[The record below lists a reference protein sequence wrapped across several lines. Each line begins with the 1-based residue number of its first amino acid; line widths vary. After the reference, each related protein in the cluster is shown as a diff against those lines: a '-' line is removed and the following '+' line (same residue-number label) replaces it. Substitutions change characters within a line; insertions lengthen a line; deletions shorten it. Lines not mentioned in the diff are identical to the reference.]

1 MILEDLLI
9 TMFFGVALPVVS
21 VGALF
26 SFLPFKLKLRV
37 LEKIN
42 PFWTIWFPRETAE
55 LFTEFIPYFLAW
67 FWFLYYWVY
76 LLRPTA
82 PATVF
87 FLDLW
92 GLLQIIFEL
101 IRPRLIPEEP
111 LRKEG

>member
-1 MILEDLLI
+1 MSLEDLFF
-9 TMFFGVALPVVS
+9 TMIFGVTLPVVS
-21 VGALF
+21 CMALF

-37 LEKIN
+37 LEKIS

-76 LLRPTA
+76 LLNPTA
-82 PATVF
+82 PSVVF

-92 GLLQIIFEL
+92 GLTQIIYVL
-101 IRPRLIPEEP
+101 VRPRLIPEKP
-111 LRKEG
+111 LPED